1 MEDLLSI
8 LFGSQGLV
16 NQRALPPHLGAPAR
30 PHFAP
35 AAPPTSVSAMPPPAP
50 TVLQL
55 IPQDALTFV
64 ENEEDGSQAYYAK
77 YYTHWSW
84 PAGASGPTIAVGYD
98 CGYVTKEEAQ
108 ADWTGIVDD
117 ATVQHIIS
125 AVGLKGDAAA
135 AYVRAHRGDLTI
147 TWAEA
152 IQEFSTREVP
162 KWVSRI
168 EEALPNYSRLP
179 GECRGAIFSL
189 AYNRGTGGFRDPSAR
204 DREMNEI
211 YSRMASANFA
221 VTPEYLGPI
230 AGYIAAMARIWPN
243 STDLRTR
250 RAHEAALFRKGL
262 EGLA

>member
-8 LFGSQGLV
+8 LFGSHGLV
-16 NQRALPPHLGAPAR
+16 NPRALPPHLGAPAR
-30 PHFAP
+30 PAP
-35 AAPPTSVSAMPPPAP
+35 HPSPVPQVQPPPP
-50 TVLQL
+50 VIFSV

-64 ENEEDGSQAYYAK
+64 ENEEDGSPAYYAK

-98 CGYVTKEEAQ
+98 CGYVTKEEAH

-117 ATVQHIIS
+117 LTVQHIIA
-125 AVGLKGDAAA
+125 AVGLKGEAAA

-147 TWAEA
+147 SWAQA
-152 IQEFSTREVP
+152 IQEFTSREVP
-162 KWVSRI
+162 KWIERI
-168 EEALPNYSRLP
+168 ETVLPNYSRLP

-189 AYNRGTGGFRDPSAR
+189 AYNRGTGGFHDPSAR
-204 DREMNEI
+204 DREMHEI
-211 YSRMASANFA
+211 YERMAAATFA

-230 AGYIAAMARIWPN
+230 AGYIAAMARLWPN
-243 STDLRTR
+243 SSDLRNR

-262 EGLA
+262 EGMA